1 MAYNSMGFTTANCL
15 IAAKVVDLWGEHFKK
30 TDLLVEDFYCF
41 ITMGIGPAF
50 EIILF
55 LYKKSRFKGL
65 DIKWKFNFDDFNF
78 D

>member
-65 DIKWKFNFDDFNF
+65 DIKWKFKNKFFQD
-78 D
+78 